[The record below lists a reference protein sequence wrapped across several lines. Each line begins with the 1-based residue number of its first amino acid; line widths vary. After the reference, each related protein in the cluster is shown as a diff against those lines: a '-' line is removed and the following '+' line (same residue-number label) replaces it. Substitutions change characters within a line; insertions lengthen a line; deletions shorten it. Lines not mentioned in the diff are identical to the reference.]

1 MKKIIALFV
10 FMIGSIAFAYDDFRP
25 FETVQEAYDRQSYN
39 NYNTY
44 KNNNYQAPLGGYQQ
58 SLGQTQSGEQY
69 GYNNRQN
76 SYNNQVRGMNI
87 PANNNNWY

>member
-44 KNNNYQAPLGGYQQ
+44 KNNNYQAPLGGYHQ

-87 PANNNNWY
+87 PANNNSWY